1 MLEIVTVIGT
11 AMTEIETVLSAYTRK
26 FNQKLETYFP
36 VSEAPEQK
44 AVAAMRYSILNGGK
58 RLRRFCCMKRPGCSA
73 WIMKRRF
80 LLPRRWKCFTPIP

>member
-1 MLEIVTVIGT
+1 
-11 AMTEIETVLSAYTRK
+11 MTEIETVLSAYTRK

-58 RLRRFCCMKRPGCSA
+58 RLAPVFA
-73 WIMKRRF
+73 A
-80 LLPRRWKCFTPIP
+80 